1 MGKCKKCGGKVSFG
15 KCENC
20 DKGKGKAVK
29 AAAEKKPVA
38 KKGGKM
44 SKLQQYMEGM

>member
-15 KCENC
+15 KCANC
-20 DKGKGKAVK
+20 DKGKGKATATK
-29 AAAEKKPVA
+29 AAEKKPAA
-38 KKGGKM
+38 KGKM